1 MSNDDIKLIGAAAAV
16 VILVGRVVLRL
27 RGLQGE
33 ARANELRKSL
43 SGSMLPIAA
52 MTGLFL
58 YFLFARA

>member
-1 MSNDDIKLIGAAAAV
+1 MSNDDIKLIGAAAV
-16 VILVGRVVLRL
+16 VVVLIGRVYLRV

-33 ARANELRKSL
+33 ARVKELRKSL
-43 SGSMLPIAA
+43 SGSVLPIAV

>member
-1 MSNDDIKLIGAAAAV
+1 MNNDSIKLIGAAAV
-16 VILVGRVVLRL
+16 VIVLVGRVYFRV

-33 ARANELRKSL
+33 ARDRELRKSL
-43 SGSMLPIAA
+43 SGSMLPIAV